1 MTVSVPPSEVQG
13 PLVVLAA
20 ALWQSWGTGSASGLQ
35 LGSGSGPFP
44 EPEPVGCVSVFLGL
58 GCLPRE
64 RLENFLGPGRD
75 LMPPPRL
82 SPARLWGAAPPSA
95 ERQSAACS
103 SHVTSQIPTSWTSEA
118 WRPARPSRTLF
129 HLILP
134 STHEVTGKWS
144 LRRREGLGRTGS
156 VRKRHTEPGHAAPGA
171 VARPPASPFP
181 QAASAVS
188 CPSPAA
194 HHRDARSVS

>member
-1 MTVSVPPSEVQG
+1 MVSNPREGLTGGRLQVTVSVPPSEVQG

-75 LMPPPRL
+75 LILGLCHVRPVREAVFAGHCGCVLKIPGRGL
-82 SPARLWGAAPPSA
+82 IFGA
-95 ERQSAACS
+95 
-103 SHVTSQIPTSWTSEA
+103 
-118 WRPARPSRTLF
+118 
-129 HLILP
+129 
-134 STHEVTGKWS
+134 
-144 LRRREGLGRTGS
+144 RREGQQ
-156 VRKRHTEPGHAAPGA
+156 
-171 VARPPASPFP
+171 FP
-181 QAASAVS
+181 ET
-188 CPSPAA
+188 CP
-194 HHRDARSVS
+194 